1 MWYLGIS
8 PLDSIATGAHTFHT
22 AVSKNYMKKELPWSF
37 RGGAFSFPG
46 ILCNSHEKQA
56 NIRTWPVIFN
66 WRNSRIA
73 ADSQIRTS
81 TKPARAQKL
90 WCGLYIHEAVILV
103 PRVEYLQITG
113 IVTYIKRSAYQENE
127 GVRLRGRFVEYFPRL
142 SCITGIT
149 AYTSIP

>member
-1 MWYLGIS
+1 VLFLS
-8 PLDSIATGAHTFHT
+8 LEFCVTLTKSKQTSELDQ
-22 AVSKNYMKKELPWSF
+22 SF
-37 RGGAFSFPG
+37 STEET
-46 ILCNSHEKQA
+46 LE
-56 NIRTWPVIFN
+56 
-66 WRNSRIA
+66 
-73 ADSQIRTS
+73 QIRTS